1 MRAIEKLSN
10 DPHNVVV
17 VITGLTKQKL
27 GNILSVFVFLQFLIC
42 HICANLTTAGSTVE
56 SN

>member
-1 MRAIEKLSN
+1 MHAIERLSN

-27 GNILSVFVFLQFLIC
+27 GKHFTSTLLLQ
-42 HICANLTTAGSTVE
+42 HIQNPYFT
-56 SN
+56 

>member
-27 GNILSVFVFLQFLIC
+27 GKILCLSALEIC
-42 HICANLTTAGSTVE
+42 MGHICASSLALVQL
-56 SN
+56 